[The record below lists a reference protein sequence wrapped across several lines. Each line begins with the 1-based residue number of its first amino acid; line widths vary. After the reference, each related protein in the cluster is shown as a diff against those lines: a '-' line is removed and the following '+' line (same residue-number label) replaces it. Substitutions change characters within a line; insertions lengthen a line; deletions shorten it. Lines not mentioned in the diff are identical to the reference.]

1 MGAEVGRGNR
11 NEKYYDTEEFS
22 DLDEDDEEVELS
34 QEEEEEGDDFE
45 DGNIN
50 EFDRPLSY
58 GNDDDDDDVGSHII
72 PRTFPID
79 LNSELG

>member
-1 MGAEVGRGNR
+1 M
-11 NEKYYDTEEFS
+11 
-22 DLDEDDEEVELS
+22 DEDDEEVELL
-34 QEEEEEGDDFE
+34 QEEEEEEGDDFE